1 MPASIF
7 QIGQRV
13 DRIEDREVTE
23 ATVIQIIERDDGNM
37 IEISYLE
44 GGSGWWPESA
54 LRPIESEEA

>member
-23 ATVIQIIERDDGNM
+23 ATVIQIIERDDGSSRRTVA
-37 IEISYLE
+37 IPF
-44 GGSGWWPESA
+44 PEFINF
-54 LRPIESEEA
+54 PCI